1 MTHETYKR
9 AHNILKLRAGGGGG
23 GLVFEIWI

>member
-9 AHNILKLRAGGGGG
+9 AHNILKLRGEGGGGP
-23 GLVFEIWI
+23 VFEIWI